1 MQKLLR
7 EPIFAMAGTV
17 LAFDFGLRRVGVA
30 VGNRELRIAHPL
42 DTLSAGDRETLMKAI
57 DALVKE
63 WQPSLL
69 VVGEPKHQDGRP
81 HELSRDIRGFMAELV
96 SRTNIP
102 TILCDESFSS
112 AVAAMTL
119 RAAGVSGRKQK
130 AKLDS
135 VAAQEILQGY
145 FDNQV
150 ELGATQH

>member
-1 MQKLLR
+1 MT
-7 EPIFAMAGTV
+7 GTV

-30 VGNRELRIAHPL
+30 VGSRELRIAHPL
-42 DTLSAGDRETLMKAI
+42 LTLSAWDRETLMKAI
-57 DALVKE
+57 DALIEE

-69 VVGEPKHQDGRP
+69 VIGEPKHPDGRP
-81 HELSRDIRGFMAELV
+81 HELSRDIRRFKAELAI
-96 SRTNIP
+96 RTQIP

-112 AVAAMTL
+112 AVASMML
-119 RAAGVSGRKQK
+119 RSAGVSGRKQK

-150 ELGATQH
+150 DLGATQH

>member
-1 MQKLLR
+1 MT
-7 EPIFAMAGTV
+7 GTV
-17 LAFDFGLRRVGVA
+17 LAFDFGLKRVGVA
-30 VGNRELRIAHPL
+30 VGNQELCIAHPL
-42 DTLSAGDRETLMKAI
+42 ATLSAEDRETLMKAI
-57 DALVKE
+57 DGLVKE

-69 VVGEPKHQDGRP
+69 VIGDPKHQDGQP
-81 HELSRDIRGFMAELV
+81 HELSSHIRRFMAELNIR
-96 SRTNIP
+96 SKIP

-112 AVAAMTL
+112 AVASMTL

-150 ELGATQH
+150 DCGATQP

>member
-1 MQKLLR
+1 MP
-7 EPIFAMAGTV
+7 EGTV
-17 LAFDFGLRRVGVA
+17 LAFDFGLKRVGVA

-42 DTLSAGDRETLMKAI
+42 ETLSAADRETLLKAI
-57 DALVKE
+57 DVLVKE

-69 VVGEPKHQDGRP
+69 VVGDPKHEDGRP
-81 HELSRDIRGFMAELV
+81 HELAQHVRRFMAELV
-96 SRTNIP
+96 TRSKIP

-112 AVAAMTL
+112 AVASMTL

-130 AKLDS
+130 TMLDS

-150 ELGATQH
+150 HHGATQH

>member
-1 MQKLLR
+1 M
-7 EPIFAMAGTV
+7 PGTV

-42 DTLSAGDRETLMKAI
+42 QTLSAGDRESLLKAI

-69 VVGEPKHQDGRP
+69 VIGDPKHQDGRP
-81 HELSRDIRGFMAELV
+81 HELSREIRRFMAELAV
-96 SRTNIP
+96 RTRIH
-102 TILCDESFSS
+102 TILSDESFSS
-112 AVAAMTL
+112 AVASMTL
-119 RAAGVSGRKQK
+119 RAAGVPGRKQK

-150 ELGATQH
+150 DLDATQH

>member
-1 MQKLLR
+1 MP
-7 EPIFAMAGTV
+7 EGTV
-17 LAFDFGLRRVGVA
+17 LAFDFGLKRVGVA

-42 DTLSAGDRETLMKAI
+42 ETLSADDREKLLKAI
-57 DALVKE
+57 DKLVKE

-69 VVGEPKHQDGRP
+69 VIGEPQHEDGRP
-81 HELSRDIRGFMAELV
+81 HELTPDIKRFMTELM
-96 SRTNIP
+96 SRTKIP
-102 TILCDESFSS
+102 AILCDESFSS

-150 ELGATQH
+150 DRDTTFH

>member
-1 MQKLLR
+1 ML
-7 EPIFAMAGTV
+7 EGTV
-17 LAFDFGLRRVGVA
+17 LAFDFGLKRVGVA

-42 DTLSAGDRETLMKAI
+42 DTLSAADSETLMKAI
-57 DALVKE
+57 DGLVKE

-69 VVGEPKHQDGRP
+69 VVGDPKHQDGRP
-81 HELSRDIRGFMAELV
+81 HELSRDIRRFMAELV
-96 SRTNIP
+96 IRTKVP

-150 ELGATQH
+150 DRGSTRH